1 MLGAMP
7 GNPTAL
13 LAPVVR
19 PLLRSGEQLRLA
31 ARVRTD
37 PGVTER
43 IPLGRELAGLVN
55 PLGWFGLDGD
65 PGHLVRRLTWGYAVV
80 GPDRCLARDVYAV
93 VDEQMTRS
101 ALAVTAQRLIVVG
114 LRPTGRA
121 EQTADGGH
129 VTESGVVV
137 GEWPRAVLRGAVR
150 TPRGVLRRG
159 RFELSFGD
167 GSSCALLC
175 EWPPQAGPLVTELA
189 APVSRPGT

>member
-7 GNPTAL
+7 GDPTAL

-19 PLLRSGEQLRLA
+19 PLLRSGEQLRIA
-31 ARVRTD
+31 ARIRPD

-43 IPLGRELAGLVN
+43 IPLGRELVGLVN
-55 PLGWFGLDGD
+55 PLAWFGLDAH

-80 GPDRCLARDVYAV
+80 GPEQCVARDVHAV

-101 ALAVTAQRLIVVG
+101 ALVVTAERFIVVG
-114 LRPTGRA
+114 LRPTGRT
-121 EQTADGGH
+121 ERTPDGVH
-129 VTESGVVV
+129 VSESGVIA
-137 GEWPRAVLRGAVR
+137 GEWPRAVLRGVVR
-150 TPRGVLRRG
+150 TPRGILRRG

-175 EWPPQAGPLVTELA
+175 QWPPQSGPLVEELA
-189 APVSRPGT
+189 TVGRTR